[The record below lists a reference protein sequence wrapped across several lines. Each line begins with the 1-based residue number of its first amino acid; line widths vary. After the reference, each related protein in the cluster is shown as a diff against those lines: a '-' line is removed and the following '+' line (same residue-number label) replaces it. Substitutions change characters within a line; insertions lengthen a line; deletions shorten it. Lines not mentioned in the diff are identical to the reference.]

1 MTAYEL
7 ILKKRNGGTLDG
19 DEISFMIG
27 GFVKGSIPDYQM
39 AAFLMAIYFQGLS
52 VPELAGFTEAMVAS
66 GEVMNLDA
74 VPGRKVDK
82 HSSGGVGDKTSLVVG
97 PIVAACGVPV
107 AKMSGRGLGHTGGTL
122 DKLESIPGFVTS
134 LEPERII
141 AQLASVGLVIAGQSA
156 RLVPADGLIYALRDV
171 IAAVDSVPLIASSI
185 MSKKIAGGAGAIV
198 LDVKVGS
205 GAFMKTDDAALE
217 LARTMV
223 SIGRS
228 AGRTTVA
235 LVTGMDEPLGRAV
248 GNSIEVLEAI
258 QTLEGNGP
266 ADLTGLCLEIAA
278 EMVALGLDTSLEDAK
293 RKCSLA
299 VQSGRA
305 LERFESMV
313 AAQGGDTRVVTHA
326 QDVLPLAGFRGELR
340 SESAGYVCS
349 VDAYTVGICASGLG
363 AGRKKK
369 GDRVDHGV
377 GVLVHKKTGD
387 PVTEGESLFS
397 VLARTEAGLEEAQKA
412 LARAVSVSSAAPAVR
427 PVVRYRVDSEG
438 RVFVGVET

>member
-1 MTAYEL
+1 MTAYEV
-7 ILKKRNGGTLDG
+7 ILKKRNGGTLG
-19 DEISFMIG
+19 EDEISFMIG

-39 AAFLMAIYFQGLS
+39 AAFLMAVYFQGLS
-52 VPELAGFTEAMVAS
+52 APELAYLTSAMVSS
-66 GEVMNLDA
+66 GEVMNLDT

-185 MSKKIAGGAGAIV
+185 MSKKIAGGASAIV

-223 SIGRS
+223 SIGQS
-228 AGRTTVA
+228 AGRETVA
-235 LVTGMDEPLGRAV
+235 LVTGMDEPLGQAV
-248 GNSIEVLEAI
+248 GNSVEVIEAI
-258 QTLEGNGP
+258 QTLEGKGP
-266 ADLTGLCLEIAA
+266 ADLTGLCLDISA
-278 EMVALGLDTSLEDAK
+278 EMVALGLKTRPGDA
-293 RKCSLA
+293 RQKCRLA
-299 VQSGRA
+299 VESGRA
-305 LERFESMV
+305 LRCFASMV
-313 AAQGGDTRVVTHA
+313 AAQGGDARVIAEA
-326 QDVLPLAGFRGELR
+326 QSVLPLAGYRGDVL
-340 SESAGYVCS
+340 SESTGYVS
-349 VDAYTVGICASGLG
+349 GVDAYTVGLCASGLG

-387 PVTEGESLFS
+387 AVTEGEPLFS
-397 VLARTEAGLEEAQKA
+397 ILARTEPGLEDAKKV
-412 LARAVSVSSAAPAVR
+412 LARAMSVSSAAPAVR
-427 PVVRYRVDSEG
+427 PVVLYRVDACG
-438 RVFVGVET
+438 TKAF